1 MHNHWNSEKKS
12 ISKINA
18 DVVLLMLV
26 KMQLTSSAATTIGL
40 SIYFSKRLN
49 QQTWTRITCVCTHTW
64 LILHGRRQ
72 LNYWQVVKSYWNF
85 DLCFSKF
92 IFLTASALISILN
105 LWSLKHCVDGTALF
119 KVSCQYKLLSVV
131 YHGQNFLVESMNV
144 LMQYNKHSWELHCLP
159 LYNTRFV
166 AAYRWKFFYSFNMFW
181 L

>member
-26 KMQLTSSAATTIGL
+26 KMQLTSSAATTISL

-64 LILHGRRQ
+64 LRLHGRRQ
-72 LNYWQVVKSYWNF
+72 LNYWQVVRSYWNF

-92 IFLTASALISILN
+92 IFLTASALISILK
-105 LWSLKHCVDGTALF
+105 LWSF
-119 KVSCQYKLLSVV
+119 KTLCRWNSIVQS
-131 YHGQNFLVESMNV
+131 SM
-144 LMQYNKHSWELHCLP
+144 SWSEFPCRI
-159 LYNTRFV
+159 YECID
-166 AAYRWKFFYSFNMFW
+166 AI
-181 L
+181 